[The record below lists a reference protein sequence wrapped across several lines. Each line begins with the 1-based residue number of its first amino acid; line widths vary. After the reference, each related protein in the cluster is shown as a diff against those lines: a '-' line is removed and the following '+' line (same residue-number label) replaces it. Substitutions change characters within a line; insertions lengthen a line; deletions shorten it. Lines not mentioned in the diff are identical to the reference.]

1 MINIWDVFKRQF
13 AREYLLNCRQPRL
26 IINSSLFFL
35 MVLVFF
41 PLTMTS
47 DITLMRTVAPG
58 LVWIAVLFAMFLSA
72 DRLFKQDYDDGIIE
86 QWLASGLP
94 ISIMVLAKILVHWL
108 VNLVPILIFCP
119 IISLLFSLSLHET
132 YILILSLICGT
143 PAIIF
148 LCGLAAAFSVDIQQ
162 NGVLI
167 PLILLPLTI
176 PIMIFGSG
184 ALIVTMQGLDALGY
198 IALLLAISLLSI
210 ISLPFAIAFVIR
222 A

>member
-119 IISLLFSLSLHET
+119 IIALLFSLSLHET
-132 YILILSLICGT
+132 FILILSLICGT

-148 LCGLAAAFSVDIQQ
+148 LCGLAASFSVDLQQ

>member
-1 MINIWDVFKRQF
+1 MINIVEIFKQQLS
-13 AREYLLNCRQPRL
+13 REYLLNCRQPRL

-47 DITLMRTVAPG
+47 DINLMRTVAPG

-94 ISIMVLAKILVHWL
+94 ISIMVFTKILVHWL
-108 VNLVPILIFCP
+108 VNLLPILIFCP
-119 IISLLFSLSLHET
+119 IIALLFSLSLNET
-132 YILILSLICGT
+132 FILILSLLCGT

-148 LCGLAAAFSVDIQQ
+148 LCGLAAAFSVDLQQ

-184 ALIVTMQGLDALGY
+184 ALIVTMQGLEAFGY

-210 ISLPFAIAFVIR
+210 VSLPFAIAGVFKT
-222 A
+222 

>member
-1 MINIWDVFKRQF
+1 MINIVEIFKQQF
-13 AREYLLNCRQPRL
+13 SREYLLNCRQPRL
-26 IINSSLFFL
+26 IINTSLFFL

-47 DITLMRTVAPG
+47 DINLMRTVAPG
-58 LVWIAVLFAMFLSA
+58 LVWISVLFSMFLSA

-94 ISIMVLAKILVHWL
+94 ISIMVFAKIFVHWI
-108 VNLVPILIFCP
+108 VNLLPILIFCP
-119 IISLLFSLSLHET
+119 IIALLFSLSLNESFV
-132 YILILSLICGT
+132 LILSLICGT

-148 LCGLAAAFSVDIQQ
+148 LCGLAAAFSVDLQQ
-162 NGVLI
+162 NSVLI

-184 ALIVTMQGLDALGY
+184 ALIVTMQGLEAFGY

-210 ISLPFAIAFVIR
+210 VLLPFAIAGVIR
-222 A
+222 T

>member
-1 MINIWDVFKRQF
+1 MINIWAVFKQQF

-119 IISLLFSLSLHET
+119 IIALLFSLSLHET
-132 YILILSLICGT
+132 FILILSLICGT

-148 LCGLAAAFSVDIQQ
+148 LCGLAASFSVDLQQ